1 MDKNTRGE
9 SSRKRMR
16 KRQGRS
22 LPYVRGFNRSLVLQA
37 IRAYGPIAR
46 IELTELT
53 SLTPTTITRLVDE
66 FIKRGLVKEIGNVK
80 GEIGRSRILLSINN
94 EAYYV
99 LGIDLARTSISCGVV
114 DLSGNLLVTK
124 RVSSDLTQHFP
135 ITLNTLKQTLYSLLE
150 EINSQIKEKIIAIG
164 IGSPGPLSSSK
175 GIIISPPNFSGW
187 KDIPLKEIIEEE
199 FNIPTFIENDAKAC
213 ALGEKWFGCCR
224 DIDNF
229 VYLAVGTGV
238 GAGIIINGEI
248 YRGAGEL
255 AGELGHTT
263 VDIDGPHC
271 SCGNYGCLEL
281 YTSVGSLIERIRKE
295 LKSLLKEDPLETL
308 SLFYRVAREG
318 DIKAVKLL
326 NDYCFWLGIGVVN
339 AINIFSPEAVVLG
352 REALI
357 NGVDLII
364 PRVEKIVRERSFSI
378 AAQQTKILA
387 SSIGENTGIIGA
399 ATIALQEFYKG
410 PYRIIRPLEV

>member
-410 PYRIIRPLEV
+410 PYRIVRPLEV